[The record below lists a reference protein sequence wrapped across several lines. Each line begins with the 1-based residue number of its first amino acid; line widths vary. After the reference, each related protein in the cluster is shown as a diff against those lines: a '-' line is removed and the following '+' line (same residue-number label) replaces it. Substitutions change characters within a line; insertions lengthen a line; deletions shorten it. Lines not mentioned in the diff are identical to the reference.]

1 MERKTPMYLKIDIKK
16 MLWIGTA
23 MGGFAWL
30 ISPPQYS
37 MIERLLLLALLV
49 VVPLGL
55 ILIRELYI
63 EEETPIIFNMATVMQ
78 PISAILVVVSFSY
91 PLGLIS
97 GLLTLPWLVCTILIG
112 LFGTM
117 RLFQGKFSSIEDACI
132 SVGLI
137 YLPIGAAWLFASR
150 AALSIMNYQ
159 EPIVLLTAVHFHFT
173 GFAVPLIVGFTGQ
186 FSNKDNT
193 FKQNFFRPAAF
204 GVILSPI
211 LIALGFIFSPLFK
224 VFAIF
229 LLSESLL
236 IFSLISVTNLPR
248 MRSFMAQICTF
259 ISDISILIGMAFA
272 CIYGVTEFSGTPF
285 MSMAEMASTHGAINA
300 LGFALFGL
308 IGCIFVQR
316 DFRVGTHLKSRP
328 FLNIWILQG

>member
-117 RLFQGKFSSIEDACI
+117 RLFQGKFSSI
-132 SVGLI
+132 
-137 YLPIGAAWLFASR
+137 
-150 AALSIMNYQ
+150 
-159 EPIVLLTAVHFHFT
+159 
-173 GFAVPLIVGFTGQ
+173 
-186 FSNKDNT
+186 
-193 FKQNFFRPAAF
+193 
-204 GVILSPI
+204 
-211 LIALGFIFSPLFK
+211 
-224 VFAIF
+224 
-229 LLSESLL
+229 
-236 IFSLISVTNLPR
+236 
-248 MRSFMAQICTF
+248 
-259 ISDISILIGMAFA
+259 
-272 CIYGVTEFSGTPF
+272 
-285 MSMAEMASTHGAINA
+285 
-300 LGFALFGL
+300 
-308 IGCIFVQR
+308 
-316 DFRVGTHLKSRP
+316 
-328 FLNIWILQG
+328 